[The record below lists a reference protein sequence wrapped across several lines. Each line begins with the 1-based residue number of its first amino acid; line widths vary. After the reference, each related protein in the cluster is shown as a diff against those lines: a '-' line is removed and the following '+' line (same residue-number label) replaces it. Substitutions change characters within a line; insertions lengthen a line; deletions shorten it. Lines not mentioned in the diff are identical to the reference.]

1 MERITSH
8 AYVPAIERAFQLIPE
23 GLHRWLGADFL
34 VGVDP
39 VFVGLHRFVDASYGR
54 TYNETAH
61 VAYPEHQM
69 DTIPK
74 SRRVSTVV
82 LPTLGYNS
90 SVETVV
96 HELGHVFHWNFDHCD
111 TDTVPVSWY
120 AETNSMESFAEAFTA
135 WVIPGYAEKQD
146 RDLNGLLEHLA
157 AR

>member
-23 GLHRWLGADFL
+23 GLHRWLGCEFL
-34 VGVDP
+34 VGADP
-39 VFVGLHRFVDASYGR
+39 VFVGLHRFVGASYGR
-54 TYNETAH
+54 GYDETAH
-61 VAYPEHQM
+61 VAYPEHQL

-74 SRRVSTVV
+74 SRRIQTVV
-82 LPTLGYNS
+82 IPTLENS
-90 SVETVV
+90 TPDTLV
-96 HELGHVFHWNFDHCD
+96 HELGHVFHWNLDHCE
-111 TDTVPVSWY
+111 TETTPVSWY

-157 AR
+157 TR